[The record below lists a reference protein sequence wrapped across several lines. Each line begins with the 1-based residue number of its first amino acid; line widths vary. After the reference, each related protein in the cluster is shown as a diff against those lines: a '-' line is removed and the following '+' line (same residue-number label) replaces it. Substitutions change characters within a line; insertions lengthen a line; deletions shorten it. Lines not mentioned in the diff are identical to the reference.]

1 MAYEIAYQFPNE
13 IIYQEEGPL
22 ISLYQPTHRRFP
34 ENKKDPIVFKNL
46 LRDIENSLSQKYE
59 KEFISSILQPLQE
72 LEQDTNFWNNTSDG
86 IAVLA
91 SKDTCIVYNLQS
103 PVQEFAAVANSFHI
117 KPLIKAFQSI
127 ENYHLLG
134 LSRDK
139 FTLYQGNRYGFSEVA
154 LPPDTPRTLEE
165 VLGKQL
171 TDPYLSHGSYGGTG
185 SQPMYHG
192 HGDVK
197 QEIDNDTEKFF
208 RYVDHFVMEN
218 FSKPSKLPLIL
229 VSLTE
234 HQTEFKHISNNRYL
248 IEAGINNSYD
258 SLKMDELTSKVLE
271 IIKPINDKKIQNL
284 VESFKEAETKSLGSS
299 DLAQVAE
306 ATFNSR
312 VETLLIEENRIVP
325 GGIDYNT
332 GKLEFGDIND
342 PECGDILDDIAE
354 LVLLR
359 KGKVVILPKDKM
371 PSQTGVSAIYRY

>member
-1 MAYEIAYQFPNE
+1 MAYQIVHHFPNE

-22 ISLYQPTHRRFP
+22 ISLYQPTHRHFP

-91 SKDTCIVYNLQS
+91 SKDTSIVYNLQS

-139 FTLYQGNRYGFSEVA
+139 FTLYQGNRFGFSEVA
-154 LPPDTPRTLEE
+154 LPADTPRTLEE

-258 SLKMDELTSKVLE
+258 SLKMDELTSKALE
-271 IIKPINDKKIQNL
+271 IIKPINDKKIQKL
-284 VESFKEAETKSLGSS
+284 VESFKEAETKSFGSS

-371 PSQTGVSAIYRY
+371 PNQTGVSAIYRY